1 MRPMQSPLAPA
12 RDLKSPEQ
20 QASRNRNEKGGLGD
34 SEGTQC
40 SHVLLE
46 PGSEG
51 SRGKA
56 QEHELAQGRRH
67 DPGSLGASQLK
78 SDALFSPRPSEDSAM
93 EPAGGAQS
101 LSPCSGRT
109 PCLCMG

>member
-1 MRPMQSPLAPA
+1 M
-12 RDLKSPEQ
+12 
-20 QASRNRNEKGGLGD
+20 
-34 SEGTQC
+34 
-40 SHVLLE
+40 LLE

-67 DPGSLGASQLK
+67 DPGLLGASQLM

-109 PCLCMG
+109 DALSMHGLTSPDLIVQQCRVRAWGQDLTARGGVK